1 MSGLI
6 GKKIGMTSVF
16 SAEGK
21 NIPCTVIE
29 AGPCVVTQVKTP
41 EKDGYA
47 AVQLAYD
54 EVSEKN
60 TSNPLMGHFK
70 KANTTPKRKLVEFT
84 SFEKELNLGDVVTVD
99 IFEDD
104 DWVDV
109 TGISK
114 GKGFQGVVKRHG
126 FGGVGGQ
133 THGQHNRQRK
143 PGSLGASSYP
153 SRVFKGKRLHH
164 RRLTMEIAIYNI
176 SGQETGKKAV
186 LKDEIFGIEPNNH
199 AIYLDVKQYLAN
211 RRQGT
216 HKSKQRNEVAG
227 STRKLKKQKG
237 TGGARAGSILSPL
250 FPGGGR
256 VFGPVPRDYSFK
268 LNKKLKQLARKSA
281 LTYKAKEDA
290 VKVVEDFS
298 MEAPKTKE
306 FLAVTKNLS
315 LEGQKILLVLPET
328 NPNVALSARNLQ
340 NVKVVLASNLNTYD
354 VMNAGKLVLSEG
366 SVNVINQM
374 FGQ

>member
-1 MSGLI
+1 
-6 GKKIGMTSVF
+6 
-16 SAEGK
+16 
-21 NIPCTVIE
+21 
-29 AGPCVVTQVKTP
+29 
-41 EKDGYA
+41 
-47 AVQLAYD
+47 
-54 EVSEKN
+54 
-60 TSNPLMGHFK
+60 
-70 KANTTPKRKLVEFT
+70 
-84 SFEKELNLGDVVTVD
+84 
-99 IFEDD
+99 
-104 DWVDV
+104 
-109 TGISK
+109 
-114 GKGFQGVVKRHG
+114 
-126 FGGVGGQ
+126 
-133 THGQHNRQRK
+133 
-143 PGSLGASSYP
+143 
-153 SRVFKGKRLHH
+153 
-164 RRLTMEIAIYNI
+164 MEIAIYNI

-216 HKSKQRNEVAG
+216 HKSKQRIEVAG